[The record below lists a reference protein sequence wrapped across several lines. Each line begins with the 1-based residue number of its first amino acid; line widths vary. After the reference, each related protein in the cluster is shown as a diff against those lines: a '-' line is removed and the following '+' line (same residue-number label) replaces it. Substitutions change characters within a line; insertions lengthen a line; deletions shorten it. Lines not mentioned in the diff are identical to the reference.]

1 MAHYKTELDD
11 DDEVMRRC
19 RRVRDELDRRF
30 KTLDELFAWLT
41 SLEKQGGSRHYV
53 KLAARRKPL
62 ATTRSRQVLVPAG
75 SPADRVSA

>member
-1 MAHYKTELDD
+1 MAHCKTELDD

-41 SLEKQGGSRHYV
+41 SLEKQVGSRHYV
-53 KLAARRKPL
+53 KPAARRKSR
-62 ATTRSRQVLVPAG
+62 ATARSPHAHAAC
-75 SPADRVSA
+75 SPAHRVSV